1 LYRRLKSRRARYA
14 HPVLKIPQSLRGT
27 HATFVTHQFITP
39 LEATMS
45 QKDKKQEGELSE
57 QQLDG
62 VAGGQEVKKMG
73 TIVVEAKRLP
83 PEQKIVKMETITVT
97 ASREKP
103 DVAGTKIA
111 SVSVAKKNN

>member
-1 LYRRLKSRRARYA
+1 
-14 HPVLKIPQSLRGT
+14 
-27 HATFVTHQFITP
+27 
-39 LEATMS
+39 MS
-45 QKDKKQEGELSE
+45 KKDKKQEGELSE
-57 QQLDG
+57 EQLEG

>member
-1 LYRRLKSRRARYA
+1 
-14 HPVLKIPQSLRGT
+14 
-27 HATFVTHQFITP
+27 
-39 LEATMS
+39 MS

-83 PEQKIVKMETITVT
+83 PEQKVVKMETITVT

>member
-1 LYRRLKSRRARYA
+1 
-14 HPVLKIPQSLRGT
+14 
-27 HATFVTHQFITP
+27 
-39 LEATMS
+39 MS

-62 VAGGQEVKKMG
+62 VAGGQEVRKMG

-83 PEQKIVKMETITVT
+83 PEPKIVKMETITVT

-103 DVAGTKIA
+103 DVSGTKIA
-111 SVSVAKKNN
+111 SVSVPNKKN